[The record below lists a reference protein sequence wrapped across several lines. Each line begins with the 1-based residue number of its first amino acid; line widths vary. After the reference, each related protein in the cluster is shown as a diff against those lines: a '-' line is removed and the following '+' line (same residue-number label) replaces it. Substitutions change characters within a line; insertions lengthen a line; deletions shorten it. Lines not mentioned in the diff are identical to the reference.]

1 MIGAVLGDM
10 AGTPL
15 EDGSYKTRD
24 DDLFLEDYSD
34 VSLDSV
40 MAMAVAEA
48 LLNTKVHAASWE
60 IRSAVF
66 GRCEKWWKGYAAS
79 EDKAVFFTWL
89 IDDDTATERTGCVS
103 WVSAVGWLF
112 YDVNKVREAAWAA
125 AEALH
130 FSPVEVRDAEALA
143 CAIYYARI
151 GYPEMMIQQ
160 KLAMDFSVR
169 APRYVELLRLKDI
182 GSAEYQPLME
192 ALACVFAAKDFE
204 GALRNVLRLH
214 GDISPVITIAGALAE
229 AYFGIP
235 EGLKARGLQLVPD
248 DLLNVIGRFS
258 EITKGSRSDGKK
270 TADMLAGTGMIRLA
284 CSFFKEHYDE
294 KETFYRLMGVI
305 RDRMYQNGMLLVPYE
320 GDMTKQ
326 DSFNLLTMDHGE
338 EHWLAC
344 FTSEEECEKG
354 PKTSAVTIGIDT
366 IFDMIQH
373 EDGIAG
379 VTINPFSDNINV
391 TKEGAWNI
399 LTERVTE

>member
-1 MIGAVLGDM
+1 MVTPPIRLYYYIDIGNDNVLNPLIGNE
-10 AGTPL
+10 AGIVPL
-15 EDGSYKTRD
+15 ITMV
-24 DDLFLEDYSD
+24 LENFPDQ
-34 VSLDSV
+34 
-40 MAMAVAEA
+40 
-48 LLNTKVHAASWE
+48 NP
-60 IRSAVF
+60 
-66 GRCEKWWKGYAAS
+66 
-79 EDKAVFFTWL
+79 
-89 IDDDTATERTGCVS
+89 IDDNWIISPYAPTPTII
-103 WVSAVGWLF
+103 
-112 YDVNKVREAAWAA
+112 EAARALYENHTVEDITRH
-125 AEALH
+125 EADRV
-130 FSPVEVRDAEALA
+130 STDAT
-143 CAIYYARI
+143 
-151 GYPEMMIQQ
+151 
-160 KLAMDFSVR
+160 
-169 APRYVELLRLKDI
+169 I

-204 GALRNVLRLH
+204 GALRNVLQLH

-235 EGLKARGLQLVPD
+235 EGLKARALRLVPD

-258 EITKGSRSDGKK
+258 EITKGFRYDGKK

-305 RDRMYQNGMLLVPYE
+305 RDRMYQNGMFLVSYE